1 LFSCFLLE
9 NRALQTGHIFLL
21 DSHNSFVSFVAIVS
35 PVEYN
40 SLAIYLTA
48 RERTMTTITHK
59 HQEPTT
65 PNDRE
70 IGLARETGPRLATF
84 VEEGQAVEVR
94 VGNNESLMLP
104 PLSAR
109 LLAEILTYM
118 GEGKA
123 VAVLPADAEL
133 TSQQA
138 AEVLNVSRPY
148 LVKLLDEGKLPHR
161 KVGTRR
167 RVLLCDVL
175 AYKKQVADA
184 RAKVLDELAAQAQEL
199 NMGY

>member
-1 LFSCFLLE
+1 
-9 NRALQTGHIFLL
+9 
-21 DSHNSFVSFVAIVS
+21 
-35 PVEYN
+35 
-40 SLAIYLTA
+40 
-48 RERTMTTITHK
+48 MTTLIRKTIS
-59 HQEPTT
+59 PAT
-65 PNDRE
+65 PSDQDIE
-70 IGLARETGPRLATF
+70 LAREAGPRVASLADQG
-84 VEEGQAVEVR
+84 EAVEVR
-94 VGNNESLMLP
+94 VGKGAPLVLP
-104 PLSAR
+104 ALSAR
-109 LLAEILTYM
+109 LLADILALI
-118 GEGKA
+118 GAGKA
-123 VAVLPADAEL
+123 VAVLPVDTEL

-184 RAKVLDELAAQAQEL
+184 RAKVLDELATQAQEL

>member
-1 LFSCFLLE
+1 
-9 NRALQTGHIFLL
+9 
-21 DSHNSFVSFVAIVS
+21 
-35 PVEYN
+35 
-40 SLAIYLTA
+40 
-48 RERTMTTITHK
+48 MTTLTHK
-59 HQEPTT
+59 NLEPTT
-65 PNDRE
+65 PNDQDIE
-70 IGLARETGPRLATF
+70 LAREAGPRLATLA
-84 VEEGQAVEVR
+84 EEGRAVEVR
-94 VGNNESLMLP
+94 VGKGAPLVLP
-104 PLSAR
+104 ALSAR
-109 LLAEILTYM
+109 LLADILALL

-123 VAVLPADAEL
+123 VAVLPVDTEL

-175 AYKKQVADA
+175 AYKKRVADA

-199 NMGY
+199 N

>member
-1 LFSCFLLE
+1 
-9 NRALQTGHIFLL
+9 
-21 DSHNSFVSFVAIVS
+21 
-35 PVEYN
+35 
-40 SLAIYLTA
+40 
-48 RERTMTTITHK
+48 MTTLTHK
-59 HQEPTT
+59 NLEPEK
-65 PNDRE
+65 PNDQDIE
-70 IGLARETGPRLATF
+70 LAREAGPRLATLADKG
-84 VEEGQAVEVR
+84 EAVELR
-94 VGNNESLMLP
+94 VGKGEPLVLP
-104 PLSAR
+104 ALSAR
-109 LLAEILTYM
+109 LLADILTLI

-123 VAVLPADAEL
+123 VAVLPVDTEL

-161 KVGTRR
+161 KVGARR